1 MSEKSQIRAGT
12 ILSYVQIMASVVIGI
27 VYTPIMLRMLGKAEY
42 GLYNIV
48 SSVASMLALLNLGF
62 NTCYIRYYSKYKKRE
77 NPDLE
82 IYKLNGLFLIIF
94 LIIGVVALA
103 CGLFLRSNLELVFDQ
118 GLTTAE
124 YEIARRLMLFV
135 SINLAISFP
144 MSVFSNIISA
154 HERFVFLKAL
164 NVIKTVASPFLT
176 IPLLLLGFRSVALV
190 AVSLF
195 ISIAIDIIFFFYLK
209 YNLKQKFIFKGF
221 DPGIVRS
228 LFGYTFFIALHMI
241 VDQINWNVDK
251 LLLGRLR
258 GTEETAIYSVGF
270 TLYSY
275 YMTIGLPI
283 AGMFTPRIHSLVE
296 DTNEDLTSRKRYLT
310 ELFVKVGRIQWLI
323 LSLIMTG
330 LIFFGKPFIAFWA
343 GDGYEKAYFVCLL
356 LIIPGT
362 IDLIQNMGIEIQ
374 RAQNKHRFRSYIYM
388 AMAAINV
395 ALSVFLCSRYG
406 AVGSAIG
413 TAISLVLVQGIII
426 NIYLHKKCNIDVIA
440 FWKDI
445 LRLSLG
451 LVIPCAFGVLI
462 VSFCDLYSIGKLVL
476 AIAFYV
482 LLFCIS
488 MWLLGMNSY
497 EKKMVLKFKGRFIS
511 MRFFRKIRFF
521 IRDRIINSRNRK
533 QLKNYHFSIISN
545 DCLGGVICKDLK
557 CRFNS
562 PTVNFYFSAED
573 YIKFISNLREYIEK
587 GQLKDVTNPGE
598 YVKVLIEIPGEQITA
613 HCIHYKTAEDF
624 IEKWNSRKTRINY
637 ENCFFIMNDRNGCE
651 EVHLKKFDS
660 LPYKNKVCFVHK
672 EYPEYS
678 STFYIKGAEK
688 DSCVKGMTDYK
699 HKFGIKKRYD
709 DFDFVT
715 WLNSETES

>member
-1 MSEKSQIRAGT
+1 MSSKNQIKIGA
-12 ILSYVQIMASVVIGI
+12 ILSYVQIIASVVIGI
-27 VYTPIMLRMLGKAEY
+27 VYTPIMLRMLGKSEY
-42 GLYNIV
+42 GLYNII
-48 SSVASMLALLNLGF
+48 SSVASMLALLSLGF

-77 NPDLE
+77 NPEVE

-103 CGLFLRSNLELVFDQ
+103 CGLFLRSNLELVFAQ
-118 GLTTAE
+118 GLTAAE
-124 YEIARRLMLFV
+124 YEIARRLMLLV

-154 HERFVFLKAL
+154 HERFVFLKSL

-190 AVSLF
+190 FVTLVV
-195 ISIAIDIIFFFYLK
+195 SIAIDIVFLFYFK

-221 DPGIVRS
+221 EPGIVRS

-296 DTNEDLTSRKRYLT
+296 DTKEDLTSRKRYLT

-323 LSLIMTG
+323 LSLVMTG

-343 GDGYEKAYFVCLL
+343 GDGYERAYFVCLL
-356 LIIPGT
+356 LVIPGT

-395 ALSVFLCSRYG
+395 VLSAWLCSRYG

-440 FWKDI
+440 FWKNM

-451 LVIPCAFGVLI
+451 LVIPCVFGVVI
-462 VSFCDLYSIGKLVL
+462 VSCFDLYSIGKLIL
-476 AIAFYV
+476 AIALYV
-482 LLFCIS
+482 LVFCIS
-488 MWLLGMNSY
+488 MWLFGMNNY

-511 MRFFRKIRFF
+511 MRFLRKIRFPL
-521 IRDRIINSRNRK
+521 RDRIINSRNRK
-533 QLKNYHFSIISN
+533 Q
-545 DCLGGVICKDLK
+545 
-557 CRFNS
+557 
-562 PTVNFYFSAED
+562 
-573 YIKFISNLREYIEK
+573 
-587 GQLKDVTNPGE
+587 
-598 YVKVLIEIPGEQITA
+598 
-613 HCIHYKTAEDF
+613 
-624 IEKWNSRKTRINY
+624 
-637 ENCFFIMNDRNGCE
+637 
-651 EVHLKKFDS
+651 
-660 LPYKNKVCFVHK
+660 
-672 EYPEYS
+672 
-678 STFYIKGAEK
+678 
-688 DSCVKGMTDYK
+688 
-699 HKFGIKKRYD
+699 
-709 DFDFVT
+709 
-715 WLNSETES
+715 